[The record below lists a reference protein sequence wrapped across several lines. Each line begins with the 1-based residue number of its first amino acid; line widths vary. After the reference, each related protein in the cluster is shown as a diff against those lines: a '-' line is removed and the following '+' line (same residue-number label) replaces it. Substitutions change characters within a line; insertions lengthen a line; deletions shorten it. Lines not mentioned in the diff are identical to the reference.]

1 MSDEAKTP
9 EVLAEDD
16 QRVVDLEALE
26 KELKEFSGGLAY
38 DQARIIERTQD
49 GFKQGVQG
57 FYLAGLGLIL
67 MDRHEGATTLS
78 QILDQYFPGINRR
91 SAERYMQFVR
101 AASKLPNFKQFC
113 LERGGYSKGLTM
125 LQACT
130 EAEIEQFADTGE
142 VRGYS
147 MEEISHMSVR
157 TLQKALFKAK
167 EKAAQAVEK
176 AVDKTLAE
184 NVKLREENDALK
196 AAMTE
201 PDVQVAFKIIR
212 EAEKKFMEGA
222 ALLRKITPELL
233 EREETVRNLVFASS
247 GMLGRLTTQMEY
259 TAQEALNRVQAA
271 EGEGDE

>member
-1 MSDEAKTP
+1 MSGEAKTP
-9 EVLAEDD
+9 EVLESNDP
-16 QRVVDLEALE
+16 RVVDLEALE

-67 MDRHEGATTLS
+67 MHQNEGAQTYAV
-78 QILDQYFPGINRR
+78 ILERYFPGISL
-91 SAERYMQFVR
+91 SAAEKYIRFAR

-147 MEEISHMSVR
+147 MDEISRMSVR

-176 AVDKTLAE
+176 ATDKVLAE
-184 NVKLREENDALK
+184 NVKLREENEGLK

-201 PDVQVAFKIIR
+201 PDVQAAFKIIR

-247 GMLGRLTTQMEY
+247 GMLGRLTTQMEW
-259 TAQEALNRVQAA
+259 TAQEALNRAQAA
-271 EGEGDE
+271 EGGES

>member
-1 MSDEAKTP
+1 MSEEAKTP
-9 EVLAEDD
+9 EVLESGD
-16 QRVVDLEALE
+16 QRVVNLEALE

-38 DQARIIERTQD
+38 DQARIIERTQE
-49 GFKQGVQG
+49 GFKQGVHG
-57 FYLAGLGLIL
+57 FYMAGLGLIL
-67 MDRHEGATTLS
+67 LEQHEGVQTSA
-78 QILDQYFPGINRR
+78 QILDRYFPGISQN
-91 SAERYMQFVR
+91 SAYRYMQFAR

-125 LQACT
+125 LQSCT

-147 MEEISHMSVR
+147 MEEISRMSVR

-176 AVDKTLAE
+176 ATDKVLAE
-184 NVKLREENDALK
+184 NVRFREENEALK
-196 AAMTE
+196 AALME
-201 PDVQVAFKIIR
+201 PDVQAAFKIIR

-259 TAQEALNRVQAA
+259 TAQEALNRVLAA
-271 EGEGDE
+271 EEGE